1 MAEDNSGAG
10 KKELLKAVVVL
21 AIALSG
27 WFIPA
32 VPPITEIGMRCITVF
47 LSMIIGW
54 SLSPR
59 AWPSFMGMLLFPAT
73 GVMTL
78 KQFLSIGWGS
88 DSFFFLVIAFVLVG
102 YLKVTGVSQFLANW
116 LMSRK
121 FIEGH
126 PWRLTFMTLFAAYL
140 ISSLTHTYVGM
151 LLMWEVVYGI
161 ANGAGM
167 KPHDKFPT
175 ALVFGIAMQGAFGL
189 VTMPWGGNAIANL
202 GVYANIMGAPAD
214 MIKYV
219 SFMIPFGIAQILVYE
234 LLLKFVF
241 RLDVT
246 ALKDYK
252 LNISTGEKPYEL
264 KQALVMLLIFIV
276 LLLAPSFIPKGS
288 ALATFYNGYGSTG
301 MALLFFIIVTLKYHN
316 NKPAMNFAEI
326 ASKDVPWNMIMMVA
340 VILAIGGCLNSEK
353 TGISLFLSQNVIPAL
368 AGVPSSLF
376 LLIVIAAVVLLT
388 NFMINM
394 VVVAMFLPVILPMCA
409 GFGMSPELVGFA
421 IMLAS
426 TNAILTPAGCAA
438 SVLLFPNKEWITTK
452 DIYLYGVPTVLVNT
466 VLIVAWCLVCPL

>member
-32 VPPITEIGMRCITVF
+32 FPPITEIGMRCITVF

-126 PWRLTFMTLFAAYL
+126 PWRLIFMTLFAAYL

-167 KPHDKFPT
+167 KQHDKFPT
-175 ALVFGIAMQGAFGL
+175 VMVFGIAMQGAFGL

-202 GVYANIMGAPAD
+202 GVYASIMGAPAD
-214 MIKYV
+214 MIQYV
-219 SFMIPFGIAQILVYE
+219 SFMIPFGIAQIVLYE

-276 LLLAPSFIPKGS
+276 LLLAPSLIPKGS

-368 AGVPSSLF
+368 SGVPSSLF
-376 LLIVIAAVVLLT
+376 LLIVIAVVVLLT

-409 GFGMSPELVGFA
+409 GFGLSPELVGFA

-452 DIYLYGVPTVLVNT
+452 EIYLYGVPTVLVNT
-466 VLIVAWCLVCPL
+466 VLIVAWCLICPL

>member
-1 MAEDNSGAG
+1 M
-10 KKELLKAVVVL
+10 
-21 AIALSG
+21 
-27 WFIPA
+27 
-32 VPPITEIGMRCITVF
+32 
-47 LSMIIGW
+47 
-54 SLSPR
+54 
-59 AWPSFMGMLLFPAT
+59 
-73 GVMTL
+73 
-78 KQFLSIGWGS
+78 
-88 DSFFFLVIAFVLVG
+88 
-102 YLKVTGVSQFLANW
+102 
-116 LMSRK
+116 
-121 FIEGH
+121 
-126 PWRLTFMTLFAAYL
+126 
-140 ISSLTHTYVGM
+140 
-151 LLMWEVVYGI
+151 
-161 ANGAGM
+161 
-167 KPHDKFPT
+167 
-175 ALVFGIAMQGAFGL
+175 
-189 VTMPWGGNAIANL
+189 
-202 GVYANIMGAPAD
+202 
-214 MIKYV
+214 
-219 SFMIPFGIAQILVYE
+219 YE

-276 LLLAPSFIPKGS
+276 LLLAPSFISKGS

-376 LLIVIAAVVLLT
+376 LLIVIAVVVLLT

-409 GFGMSPELVGFA
+409 GFGLSPELVGFA